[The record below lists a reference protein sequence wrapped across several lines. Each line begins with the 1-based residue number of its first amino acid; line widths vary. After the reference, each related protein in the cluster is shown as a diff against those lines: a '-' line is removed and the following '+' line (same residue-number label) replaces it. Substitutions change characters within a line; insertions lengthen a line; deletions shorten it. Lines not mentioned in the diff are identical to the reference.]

1 MKKCSYL
8 LLFFLLLSPVAFA
21 DVGIEA
27 NKVLKTSVDNVF
39 LVLSD
44 KELSLDQKKRELNK
58 ITNSVFGFPLMAK
71 LSLGKDQW
79 SKFNPKQREEFKS
92 LFIEL
97 FQDFYSEKIS
107 LFRDEKVSFESPI
120 IENEKRVQVPTVLFS
135 NGKKVSILYKMYKTK
150 NGWKVYDIVIEGVSL
165 IQTYRSQY
173 HHVIK
178 SNKIE
183 GLLTKMRE
191 QKRK

>member
-1 MKKCSYL
+1 MKKCSCL

-21 DVGIEA
+21 DVGVEA
-27 NKVLKTSVDNVF
+27 KKILKTSVDNVF

-44 KELSLDQKKRELNK
+44 KELSLDQKERELNE

-92 LFIEL
+92 LFVEL

-107 LFRDEKVSFESPI
+107 LFRDEEVSFKSPTIES
-120 IENEKRVQVPTVLFS
+120 EKRVQVPTVLFS
-135 NGKKVSILYKMYKTK
+135 NGKKVSILYKMYKAK

-183 GLLTKMRE
+183 GLLTKMRK
-191 QKRK
+191 QKEK